1 MKRYPQIIEAIIGM
15 LAVAFLIYT
24 MRDLLVFGKT
34 TLVHDNLVGTYPIFQ
49 FFAENIINGHFPFWN
64 PFEHAGEPFYP
75 LLGQARLLEPLTLL
89 VIYFGKFISND
100 IMVLFNWNRF
110 VQGLVTAFGVYI
122 VFRPLSKHLFIRLS
136 LIPILLYSSF
146 MLGSFRQDTILYQ
159 FLLIPFITYFLLRI
173 IYYKNYRWHNWLF
186 LAGLIGLNWQ
196 SYFFTGTW
204 IFLLFFSVGIILF
217 RKDLLAELFKAR
229 MIMLKLAV
237 MVFIVFAMAMPNIV
251 LMLEKDRY
259 VFPGRMVDTSSKM
272 LSPRGSPFQYETVS
286 SSTMV
291 EGVKMPYSLI
301 NFTGTFS
308 SIWDFIQVIS
318 PGGNNYIG
326 RPGRAGWGSPSEA
339 YIYIG
344 LLPWAIALLGFV
356 AGKHDL
362 KRLWLL
368 ILISFGLVMLGP
380 PGGLHRILYYIYPP
394 LWFVRHTHA
403 FVLSFVFA
411 LLYFYILG
419 FNHIFVTWQG
429 VIFQH
434 YKPQG
439 ILSRYVKDDM
449 VCKVTAFFIFSAC
462 MVVSVYSMG
471 RLKYPATNYLFGFIA
486 LIVATGWFL
495 RKDLGEKGLYIGLIV
510 SHIAIVLILST
521 NTFKFVRYIVP
532 VLGLP
537 IALFLLIK
545 SRKEFSR
552 GLRYYSPVTL
562 LCILSIALI
571 GELVYS
577 LQRSSSLHKGE
588 KHLMRSL
595 NIKTTPQPP
604 FLPQNR
610 LIEARSYAAISERGI
625 RFLSLLYRQPFVFS
639 PMMDPDYS
647 GSYVHVRNNF
657 NGLTNK
663 SFENWVVSQAGNL
676 LPEQFTYHQKGSG
689 GAVERYIGYDGVK
702 DGNASVLLI
711 PPSTAS
717 SDIEYQ
723 TSEIEELRGQYIRL
737 SVWVKSQNKTRGAI
751 RAEVQVDDGRVASKF
766 YNNSG
771 DWEHFVIGKYID
783 RDVTKLTI
791 RCRLNSSATAPV
803 YLDGFTIEIVEIKP
817 EFESVLKAKRW
828 NSLLALKKYFELIHM
843 HIPSLAMEEMFAVG
857 KPMFQF
863 KQGIVQVKESEAQH
877 FLKQLGDAKSVEL
890 LREAVLVDEQVDQS
904 LIRFRKLPKEYQNL
918 NQSPVVMGNFKGSRD
933 ISIGDEKNKFMYTIE
948 RYDYDSFE
956 MKASADNDGILYWA
970 DGYDKNWHAYINGKE
985 VPVYRANIN
994 FKAISI
1000 PKGTSKIYFIYN
1012 PFLYKIGLFIF
1023 YGTLLLCI
1031 LAAVIMNGFYIVS
1044 RKLNIFMG

>member
-1 MKRYPQIIEAIIGM
+1 M

-49 FFAENIINGHFPFWN
+49 FFAENIVNGHFPFWN

-89 VIYFGKFISND
+89 VIYFGKFVSND
-100 IMVLFNWNRF
+100 IIMLFNWNRF

-146 MLGSFRQDTILYQ
+146 MLGSFRQDTVLYQ
-159 FLLIPFITYFLLRI
+159 FFLIPFITYFLLRI
-173 IYYKNYRWHNWLF
+173 MYYKDHRWYNWLF
-186 LAGLIGLNWQ
+186 LASLIGLNWQ

-204 IFLLFFSVGIILF
+204 IFLLFFSVGTILF

-229 MIMLKLAV
+229 MIMLKLGV

-272 LSPRGSPFQYETVS
+272 LSPQGSPFQYETVT

-291 EGVKMPYSLI
+291 SGIKMPYSLI

-308 SIWDFIQVIS
+308 SIWDFIQIIS
-318 PGGNNYIG
+318 PDGNRYIG
-326 RPGRAGWGSPSEA
+326 WRSRIGWGNPSEA
-339 YIYIG
+339 YMYLG
-344 LLPWAIALLGFV
+344 FLPWAIAILGLV
-356 AGKHDL
+356 AARHDL
-362 KRLWLL
+362 KRVWLL
-368 ILISFGLVMLGP
+368 ILISFGLLMLGP

-394 LWFVRHTHA
+394 MWFVRHTHA
-403 FVLSFVFA
+403 FVLSFTFA

-419 FNHIFVTWQG
+419 FNHILFTWRG
-429 VIFQH
+429 IIFQH
-434 YKPQG
+434 YKSQG
-439 ILSRYVKDDM
+439 ILSRYIKNDK
-449 VCKVTAFFIFSAC
+449 VCKVAAFFVFSAC
-462 MVVSVYSMG
+462 MVVSVYSMRG
-471 RLKYPATNYLFGFIA
+471 VKYPATNYLFGFIA
-486 LIVATGWFL
+486 LIVAIGWFL

-510 SHIAIVLILST
+510 SHIAIVLIFSR
-521 NTFKFVRYIVP
+521 NTFKFVEYIAP

-537 IALFLLIK
+537 VASLLFVK
-545 SRKEFSR
+545 YRKKPSK
-552 GLRYYSPVTL
+552 GLEYYSPVIL
-562 LCILSIALI
+562 LCIFSIALV
-571 GELVYS
+571 GDLVYS
-577 LQRSSSLHKGE
+577 LQKSSSLYKGE

-610 LIEARSYAAISERGI
+610 LIEARNYAAISERGI
-625 RFLSLLYRQPFVFS
+625 RFLSVLYRQPFVFS

-647 GSYVHVRNNF
+647 GSYVHVRNIF

-663 SFENWVVSQAGNL
+663 SFEKWVVSQAGNL
-676 LPEQFTYHQKGSG
+676 LPEQFAYHQEGSG

-717 SDIEYQ
+717 SHIKYQ
-723 TSEIEELRGQYIRL
+723 TSQIEELRGQYIRL
-737 SVWVKSQNKTRGAI
+737 SVWVKSQNKSRRAI
-751 RAEVQVDDGRVASKF
+751 RAEVQVDDGEVALRF

-771 DWEHFVIGKYID
+771 DWEHLVIGKYID
-783 RDVTKLTI
+783 RDATKLTV

-828 NSLLALKKYFELIHM
+828 NSILALKKYFELIYM
-843 HIPSLAMEEMFAVG
+843 DIPSLAMEEMFAVG
-857 KPMFQF
+857 KPMFQI
-863 KQGIVQVKESEAQH
+863 KQGIVQVKESEAQK
-877 FLKQLGDAKSVEL
+877 FLKQLGDAKSAGL
-890 LREAVLVDEQVDQS
+890 LREAVLVDDQVDQS
-904 LIRFRKLPKEYQNL
+904 LIRFRKLPKEYQNV
-918 NQSPVVMGNFKGSRD
+918 NQSPALMGNCEGSRD
-933 ISIGDEKNKFMYTIE
+933 VSIGDEKNKFTYTIE
-948 RYDYDSFE
+948 TYNYDSFE

-1031 LAAVIMNGFYIVS
+1031 LAAVIMNGCSMFT
-1044 RKLNIFMG
+1044 RKLKSIENLSLWQKTC